1 MNTDKKITAAVLVA
15 GAGIAGMQ
23 AALDLAD
30 AGFKVYL
37 VENEAPGRKRSAK
50 GGAAARGF
58 LCSISSKLLAVQLNN
73 NIELIEKARIE
84 GIDGVAGNFQVLL
97 GSAAPSSVKGKAAA
111 AKKNAAEKLQQHRSG
126 SSHFCTGI

>member
-1 MNTDKKITAAVLVA
+1 MVPKIEHGKKITAAVLVA

-23 AALDLAD
+23 AALDLAE

-58 LCSISSKLLAVQLNN
+58 LCSISSKLLAVQT
-73 NIELIEKARIE
+73 A
-84 GIDGVAGNFQVLL
+84 
-97 GSAAPSSVKGKAAA
+97 
-111 AKKNAAEKLQQHRSG
+111 
-126 SSHFCTGI
+126 